1 MLTKMCNTRSSGY
14 PLPPYECRR
23 GWCRR
28 GDLVGLLGGLLGV
41 AVSELVH
48 LPHLDHGHLPL
59 DHCSPLEVAQHL
71 DLLLHYFEPYPRL
84 ELVEMLMWRKMVDLV
99 HLETLWIP

>member
-1 MLTKMCNTRSSGY
+1 MLTKMCNSRSSGY
-14 PLPPYECRR
+14 PPYECRR

-41 AVSELVH
+41 AALELVH

-59 DHCSPLEVAQHL
+59 DHCSPLEVSHL
-71 DLLLHYFEPYPRL
+71 LDFLLHHLEPQPHF
-84 ELVEMLMWRKMVDLV
+84 ELVEMLAWRKMVDLV
-99 HLETLWIP
+99 FVKALRIP